1 MSIRVL
7 LADDHVIVRQG
18 VRALLEREGFLL
30 VGEASDGHEALQL
43 AASARP
49 DVAVLDFAMPSLNGL
64 DVARQISKVSPG
76 TRSILLTV
84 HNESRYVLDAF
95 RAGARGYVL
104 KTQAGQDLVRAVRE
118 VHKGSVY
125 LSPGIS
131 ETVVD
136 ACLGRRELPADP
148 LTARERQVLQLVAE
162 GHTTKEVATFLN
174 VGVKTAESYRIR
186 VMRKLDI
193 HHTAGL
199 VRYAIKH
206 GLLLP

>member
-43 AASARP
+43 AASTRP

-136 ACLGRRELPADP
+136 ACLGRRELPVDP

-162 GHTTKEVATFLN
+162 GHTTKEVATYLN